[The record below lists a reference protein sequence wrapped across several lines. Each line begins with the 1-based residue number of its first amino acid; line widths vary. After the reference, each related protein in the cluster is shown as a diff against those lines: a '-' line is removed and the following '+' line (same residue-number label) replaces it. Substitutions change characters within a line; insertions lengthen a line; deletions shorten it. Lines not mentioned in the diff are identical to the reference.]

1 MAINERASAKIKL
14 GLDTKNK
21 RWDGYHDLS
30 MVMMSID
37 LCDYVTVDHI
47 DDNRLSL
54 PQTVRKYLLTKI
66 MMFIR

>member
-14 GLDTKNK
+14 ALDTKNK

-47 DDNRLSL
+47 DDN
-54 PQTVRKYLLTKI
+54 KI
-66 MMFIR
+66 VFASNCPKIPIN